1 MSEHD
6 MVTLVIRHQPKRG
19 QESNYESWLRRITR
33 IAAGYPGHL
42 GVNVIRD
49 GGQFVCVLRYNS
61 TQQLQAWLDSSERK
75 QLIDE
80 VTPLLVAN
88 EQLQVEASH
97 EFWFAPTPAA
107 RPPRWKQ
114 ACITYLVIQPL
125 TLLVPQLWQP
135 LFSHLP
141 WLGGY
146 WPSNVLITLS
156 IVLSV
161 VYLFMPRVTAWFA
174 GWLNAR

>member
-6 MVTLVIRHQPKRG
+6 MVTLVIQHQPKPGR
-19 QESNYESWLRRITR
+19 EADYEGWLRRITR
-33 IAAGYPGHL
+33 VAAGYPGHL

-49 GGQFVCVLRYNS
+49 GSRFVCVLRFNS
-61 TQQLQAWLDSSERK
+61 TPQLQAWLDSSDRH
-75 QLIDE
+75 QLIEE
-80 VTPLLVAN
+80 VSPLLVAD

-97 EFWFAPTPAA
+97 EFWFTPSSPAA
-107 RPPRWKQ
+107 PPRWKQ

-135 LFSHLP
+135 LFSRVP

-146 WPSNVLITLS
+146 VPSNVLITLT

-174 GWLNAR
+174 GWLNVR